1 MRGEKFRGDEGIF
14 FPKILGSENFVIEET
29 TEDLMS
35 KVSSK
40 LGDLL
45 SKSFLGSRVVG
56 R

>member
-35 KVSSK
+35 VSSK